1 MRTDTLDSVEPR
13 TDHTSE
19 VVPRIVSVGVATPA
33 TTYTQEEVLEWA
45 QEPNPKIQRLFRNSH
60 IDSRGLYLPQRV
72 NGELPDESNAE
83 LLQKH
88 LNGVLDLGPRAM
100 TQALDPLDLSVHD
113 IDFLVCVTSTGF
125 LCPGVTARLIEHLGL
140 RQNIQRADIVGMG
153 CNAAVNA
160 LQLVAANARA
170 RPGSVGLLLC
180 VEICS
185 AAYVI
190 NDSMGTAVVN
200 SLFGDGAAAAVIRAD
215 SEDDAGDGPTVV
227 DYESFIHT
235 ETIESMKFEMDGSKL
250 SFFLDREIPF
260 VIGAN
265 ADQPV
270 EALLGRHG
278 LTVSDVDHWVIHS
291 GGKKVIDA
299 ISANLGLTEDDVRH
313 TRSVLRDHGNVSSGS
328 VLFSMR
334 RLLAENA
341 ASPGDVGMMIA
352 MGPGMSIETALLR
365 W

>member
-1 MRTDTLDSVEPR
+1 MSTDTLESIEPR
-13 TDHTSE
+13 TDRTSA
-19 VVPRIVSVGVATPA
+19 VLPRIVSVGIATPA
-33 TTYTQEEVLEWA
+33 TTYSQEDVLEWA
-45 QEPNPKIQRLFRNSH
+45 QEQNPKIQRLFRSSH
-60 IDSRGLYLPQRV
+60 IKSRGLYLPERV
-72 NGELPDESNAE
+72 DGELPEESNAG

-100 TQALDPLDLSVHD
+100 AQALDQLDLSVHD

-140 RQNIQRADIVGMG
+140 RNDIQRADIVGMG

-160 LQLVAANARA
+160 MQLVAANARA
-170 RPGSVGLLLC
+170 RPGTLGVLLC

-185 AAYVI
+185 AAYVV

-215 SEDDAGDGPTVV
+215 ADDDEGDGPAVI

-235 ETIESMKFEMDGSKL
+235 ETIESMKFEMEGSKL

-270 EALLGRHG
+270 KALLGRHG
-278 LTVSDVDHWVIHS
+278 LRVADVDHWVIHS

-299 ISANLGLTEDDVRH
+299 IAANLGLTEHDVRH

-328 VLFSMR
+328 VLFSMQ
-334 RLLAENA
+334 RLLGERA
-341 ASPGDVGMMIA
+341 AQPGDVGVIIA